1 MSRGVPVELRG
12 IRSAYDGAEVLHGID
27 LGVAAAETISLL
39 GPSGCGKTTLLR
51 CIAGLEHPTA
61 GMITIGDHVVSDG
74 DSTWVAPRHRGLGM
88 VFQDGALFPHLSVAE
103 NIAFGIH
110 RNGDIAGRVDEMLDL
125 VGLGGMGD
133 RLPGT
138 LSGGQAQRVALA
150 RALAPAPSVLLL
162 DEPFS
167 SLDAAL
173 RDQVRGEVQR
183 ILREVEVT
191 TVFVTHDQ
199 EEAFEM
205 GSLVAVICDGH
216 LEQVAPGR
224 DLYRAP
230 ASAWVAT
237 FVGEANLV
245 EGTASGTT
253 ATTALGEIELRH
265 AAVGAV
271 TVVIRPEDIAVIGP
285 GTHAVQAEVGPVR
298 YRGHDMLV
306 PLRVDGL
313 EITARVQGDVDP
325 RGRVG
330 LELVGPPAAAFP
342 RT

>member
-12 IRSAYDGAEVLHGID
+12 IRSAYEGVEVLHGID
-27 LGVAAAETISLL
+27 LMVDAAETISLL

-51 CIAGLEHPTA
+51 CIAGLERPTE
-61 GMITIGDHVVSDG
+61 GSVTIDGRQVSDG
-74 DSTWVAPRHRGLGM
+74 QSWVVPRQRGVGM
-88 VFQDGALFPHLSVAE
+88 VFQDGALFPHLSVAD
-103 NIAFGIH
+103 NIGFGIR
-110 RNGDIAGRVDEMLDL
+110 RNGSSDARIGEMLDL
-125 VGLGGMGD
+125 VGLAGLGD
-133 RLPGT
+133 RMPGT

-183 ILREVEVT
+183 ILREIQIT

-205 GSLVAVICDGH
+205 GDQVAVIRAGH
-216 LEQVAPGR
+216 VEQIASGR

-237 FVGEANLV
+237 FVGEANLLD
-245 EGTASGTT
+245 GIASGSS
-253 ATTALGEIELRH
+253 AQTALGRVELRD
-265 AAVGAV
+265 AAEGDV
-271 TVVIRPEDIAVIGP
+271 TVVIRPEDILVTEPQGA
-285 GTHAVQAEVGPVR
+285 AVQADVGPVR

-306 PLRVDGL
+306 PLWIDDV
-313 EITARVQGDVDP
+313 EITARIQGDIDP

-330 LELVGPPAAAFP
+330 LELSGPPAAAFP
-342 RT
+342 RQ